1 MENPPYQAPNAAA
14 GIIKLVVHVPAER
27 HRRLDC
33 RLVAGAAKPPRP
45 LPHPK
50 TEGSATAQNLALN
63 STAKEP
69 YMDRHIPRCP
79 SITFALILSG
89 GLTGLLISG
98 AQAQPLS
105 LTPANDPARSVTLPD
120 TRSAIPP
127 ALSVPTA
134 DSPVLLL
141 ATARRAATVG
151 RTEEAHEAL
160 DRAETRSLDRSVAP
174 TAASAPDQQHAI
186 LAVDTARHAL
196 ATHDRDAAL
205 AAIEDALAT
214 VNRPS
219 QRIAMTRPS
228 LTVPA
233 SRGATPPESVITRAL
248 LPGYWALSGARYVWV
263 PAETTLRTV
272 EITQLVPDGYAWR
285 DGSYLWIPTHHAN

>member
-1 MENPPYQAPNAAA
+1 
-14 GIIKLVVHVPAER
+14 
-27 HRRLDC
+27 LDSK
-33 RLVAGAAKPPRP
+33 A
-45 LPHPK
+45 
-50 TEGSATAQNLALN
+50 N
-63 STAKEP
+63 
-69 YMDRHIPRCP
+69 
-79 SITFALILSG
+79 
-89 GLTGLLISG
+89 GLLISG

-105 LTPANDPARSVTLPD
+105 LSPGNDPARSVTLPD

-127 ALSVPTA
+127 ALSVATA

-151 RTEEAHEAL
+151 RTEEAQEAL
-160 DRAETRSLDRSVAP
+160 DRAETRLLDRSVAP

-186 LAVDTARHAL
+186 LAIDSARQAL
-196 ATHDRDAAL
+196 ATHDRGAAL
-205 AAIEDALAT
+205 AAIEDALAAA
-214 VNRPS
+214 NRPS

-248 LPGYWALSGARYVWV
+248 LPGYWALNGARYVWV

-272 EITQLVPDGYAWR
+272 EITQLMPGGYAWR
-285 DGSYLWIPTHHAN
+285 DGSYLWIPTHHANW